1 MCLQS
6 NTFYSLKPLFLSCS
20 ETRWDGSQS
29 LLQIDFHMRDGATS
43 IPDVNYAHYF
53 RTTSFQL
60 TDNVCPVQTS
70 SPDWMLLYWQ
80 WEKSKVMASVKSNGT
95 TNYAVHQVSETR
107 DLRSYNGVLTVD

>member
-6 NTFYSLKPLFLSCS
+6 STFYSLNLFFFFLSCS

-29 LLQIDFHMRDGATS
+29 LLQIDFHMRNGATF
-43 IPDVNYAHYF
+43 IPYYAHYF

-60 TDNVCPVQTS
+60 TDNVCSVQTS

-80 WEKSKVMASVKSNGT
+80 WEKSKVMASVKSNGM

-107 DLRSYNGVLTVD
+107 DLRSYNGVFTVD